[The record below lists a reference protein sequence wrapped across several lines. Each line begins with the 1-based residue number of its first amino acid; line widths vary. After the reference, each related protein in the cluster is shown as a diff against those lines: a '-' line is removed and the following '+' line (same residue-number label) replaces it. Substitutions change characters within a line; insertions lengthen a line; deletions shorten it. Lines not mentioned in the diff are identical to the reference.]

1 MHVMVCYIACI
12 YSFLIKYLF
21 SMCKFK
27 KQIQSVLFV
36 LGLLA
41 GSYAWGNST
50 ESVAQTELAS
60 SDEVITQELYLGD
73 GKPDPA
79 ANSIQP
85 DNIVVAFFWNV
96 ELRYIVDGQM
106 NEIIRALTDMTT
118 LSASQLQQQR
128 YADFYGSP
136 DEWTL
141 LQLLYAYFVPEAEV
155 PLDRFYI
162 DIEKPESRQ
171 IIRQTLDDIQAYL
184 DSGEQSGG
192 QTQPVTGW

>member
-1 MHVMVCYIACI
+1 MYHIACI

-27 KQIQSVLFV
+27 KQIQSVFLV
-36 LGLLA
+36 LGLLV
-41 GSYAWGNST
+41 GSYAWGNSP
-50 ESVAQTELAS
+50 ESVAQTEPAS
-60 SDEVITQELYLGD
+60 SDEVITQELYLGNS
-73 GKPDPA
+73 PPEA
-79 ANSIQP
+79 ATNSIQP
-85 DNIVVAFFWNV
+85 DNTVVAFFWNV

-106 NEIIRALTDMTT
+106 NDIIQALTDMTT

-141 LQLLYAYFVPEAEV
+141 LQLLYAYFVPETEV
-155 PLDRFYI
+155 PLDRFYM

-171 IIRQTLDDIQAYL
+171 IVRQTLSDIQAYL
-184 DSGEQSGG
+184 ETGEQSGE
-192 QTQPVTGW
+192 QTRPAAGW